1 MIICH
6 SFVLKAYDWVLNM
19 KIKQYAGDISPLN
32 AWNNLKEDVDAVL
45 IDVRTDAEWEYV
57 GIPDLSS
64 LNKKPILVAWVSYPG
79 NRVNADFINHIRAL
93 GITADQKIFCLCRS
107 GQRSVAAAIA
117 LKEAGFNKAFNILEG
132 FEGDKN
138 KKGQRGLLGGW
149 KMRGLPWGQK

>member
-1 MIICH
+1 MGVC
-6 SFVLKAYDWVLNM
+6 W
-19 KIKQYAGDISPLN
+19 
-32 AWNNLKEDVDAVL
+32 
-45 IDVRTDAEWEYV
+45 
-57 GIPDLSS
+57 IPDLSS

-117 LKEAGFNKAFNILEG
+117 LKEAGFNKAYNILEG

>member
-57 GIPDLSS
+57 GSQI
-64 LNKKPILVAWVSYPG
+64 
-79 NRVNADFINHIRAL
+79 
-93 GITADQKIFCLCRS
+93 
-107 GQRSVAAAIA
+107 
-117 LKEAGFNKAFNILEG
+117 
-132 FEGDKN
+132 
-138 KKGQRGLLGGW
+138 
-149 KMRGLPWGQK
+149 